1 MFKQVITAGGSELV
15 ELTPEEEAEF
25 RQTQAE
31 AVSVPMVVSALQ
43 AQAALMQVGLLDQ
56 IEAHMLLPETD
67 PLMKLAW
74 RKAQE
79 FRRDS
84 QFVGAIAAL
93 FNLTSKQVDD
103 LFILAATF
111 QF

>member
-25 RQTQAE
+25 RQTQDE
-31 AVSVPMVVSALQ
+31 AYVVPLCVSALQ
-43 AQAALMQVGLLDQ
+43 AQAALLQVGLLEQ
-56 IEAHMLLPETD
+56 IEAYMLLPETS
-67 PLMKLAW
+67 PLTKLAW
-74 RKAQE
+74 KKAQD
-79 FRRDS
+79 FCRDS
-84 QFVGAIAAL
+84 LLVAEVATL
-93 FNLTSKQVDD
+93 FNLTSEQVDD